1 MTENRKPAFR
11 WLGTKDD
18 LVGPATR
25 KRMSGAFK
33 ANEPSVPN
41 SLEKS
46 KRILKR
52 VSGNDVSGEQN
63 PPKRTALKPLQPRC
77 PNTMINKPVP
87 LYPRTP
93 QADSSATGL
102 SSPKPLPP
110 VTPEA
115 TVAPPAPIGGT
126 SGTSG
131 NTSSEAH
138 AFPQLPNS
146 SLLCLKRKAKIFLW
160 DGVWSNGLT
169 QLINSYQF
177 DMGLCD
183 MRFAF
188 MSSVLI
194 MFLQFLLRWAGDCW
208 PTWINSDCNAI
219 LLYWM
224 QVGES
229 GMTMPRLL

>member
-1 MTENRKPAFR
+1 MRVLLCDVFSVLIVKFVQTHMTENRKPAFR

-25 KRMSGAFK
+25 KRMTGAFK

-131 NTSSEAH
+131 NTSSESH
-138 AFPQLPNS
+138 AFYTTIKL
-146 SLLCLKRKAKIFLW
+146 IFDL
-160 DGVWSNGLT
+160 S
-169 QLINSYQF
+169 
-177 DMGLCD
+177 
-183 MRFAF
+183 
-188 MSSVLI
+188 
-194 MFLQFLLRWAGDCW
+194 
-208 PTWINSDCNAI
+208 
-219 LLYWM
+219 
-224 QVGES
+224 
-229 GMTMPRLL
+229 